1 MFLIN
6 KKVTNPFL
14 VKHCSTGACLASD
27 LVDYYN
33 DYGHEYE
40 ISCRNFLTPNKYQQI
55 EAEKD
60 GKLRIDTKT
69 REEYDQN
76 IWYAVDK
83 L

>member
-40 ISCRNFLTPNKYQQI
+40 ISCRNFLTPNKYQ
-55 EAEKD
+55 KD
-60 GKLRIDTKT
+60 GKLRID
-69 REEYDQN
+69 RY
-76 IWYAVDK
+76 
-83 L
+83 

>member
-55 EAEKD
+55 E
-60 GKLRIDTKT
+60 T
-69 REEYDQN
+69 
-76 IWYAVDK
+76 
-83 L
+83 